1 MWCFCMFV
9 FLGYNANGVLL
20 QELALD
26 GFNKFLP
33 ESVKEWYC
41 PSDDD
46 YLQSILKEQQDA
58 QMYSMTSCS
67 WGNFQYYATLKRI
80 ESKQAAI
87 DFSTSRVN
95 AASSLLF
102 TAQTIGCQR
111 QMSPCLLLPNT
122 VKMAASVEEL
132 LVFVF
137 FLQVYWHKR
146 YMYSKCLPDSY
157 HLHTAVWRKLCV
169 RRVTLQQSNF
179 FFNLLFSFCIHI
191 PSPLVCLFAWKAV
204 YFCF

>member
-1 MWCFCMFV
+1 MLLHVCVSWLQCKWCVVARACPWWIPSRKRQGMILSFRWW
-9 FLGYNANGVLL
+9 
-20 QELALD
+20 
-26 GFNKFLP
+26 LP
-33 ESVKEWYC
+33 AKH
-41 PSDDD
+41 
-46 YLQSILKEQQDA
+46 A

-67 WGNFQYYATLKRI
+67 WGNFRCYAALKRI

-95 AASSLLF
+95 AASSPLF
-102 TAQTIGCQR
+102 TAQTIDCQR
-111 QMSPCLLLPNT
+111 QMSPCLLLSDT
-122 VKMAASVEEL
+122 EKMAASVEEL

-146 YMYSKCLPDSY
+146 YMYSECLPDSY

-169 RRVTLQQSNF
+169 RRVTLQQSKF